1 MVRQDC
7 LLCFGKKLYGLIFAG
22 SKGKGKQ
29 PRGGA
34 TSPKGAANA
43 KEAESSKS
51 VSAAGR
57 RGKGKVTCR
66 ASRRQM
72 EIPPSISDDIE

>member
-1 MVRQDC
+1 MFWEKTVW
-7 LLCFGKKLYGLIFAG
+7 IAFAG

-29 PRGGA
+29 LRGGA
-34 TSPKGAANA
+34 TAPKGGANA